1 MITSAP
7 AAVADTAGA
16 TEQLRLFLK
25 NRWMGLW
32 PILYGDQV
40 RQTALDN
47 WIFKGTLD
55 IEHLPEGAAVIPGED
70 KEQFA
75 VPDTQPDATPPAD
88 ETGCAETIEANT
100 FQEGATR

>member
-1 MITSAP
+1 MLTGLMDDHPEATFDDLRRQLRLGMGPCQGGFCSTR
-7 AAVADTAGA
+7 AAGIAVEHGFADTAGA

-55 IEHLPEGAAVIPGED
+55 IEHLPEARP
-70 KEQFA
+70 
-75 VPDTQPDATPPAD
+75 
-88 ETGCAETIEANT
+88 
-100 FQEGATR
+100 